1 MMAMDL
7 PDHRDLSPNLLGF
20 LHHNFTT
27 NTAATDNHRHHF
39 TLLHDRACDL
49 AEGLTAECAESD
61 AHLLHLQQNL
71 PKLLISW
78 ISRSIAAKTALHSLT
93 RNRTSPFGIGSMKIQ
108 RILSEDLPQ
117 LARELKRIDDIRSY
131 ADTTLQ
137 LEAMVGDLE
146 DAVLSFLN
154 SKTGKALAANC
165 SDPLVLIGHGS
176 RQEKFFQAVRSM
188 NDIEELLISPVK
200 FQPQWCHLMKSVDS
214 RVNKIL
220 TVLRP
225 QFLADHRALLSSLG
239 WPPKVLTS
247 TIGGKISALPNPLL
261 LMQEDK
267 KKAYS
272 ASFQALCALQHLQAR
287 REKRQLDLLGQK
299 KKLSTGLWAIDELVS
314 PIASRIEH
322 HFSKWADQPEFVFA
336 LVYKVTRDFI
346 GGVDDVLQPLIDRAK
361 LVSFSAKE
369 AWVSAMVHTLSEFL
383 AERVFPVLSERYNEK
398 KSRLEVISSWLHLID
413 LMVNF
418 DKQILSLLS
427 SESYLF
433 LGDSKSLVGSSR
445 ALYVFSL
452 FSDRPDYL
460 KIWAKIELKEGKRKL
475 KAELRHE
482 RAWLVSTKL
491 VGSIVDITNEQF
503 VLYTREDHKA
513 PLIAESALK
522 LAWEM
527 IERCRTLPDILARI
541 LFIRSTAAKLL
552 WYFFHLLLLQY
563 KSTKLLATDCDN
575 DSLPTLC
582 GVINAARYCEYKLQ
596 QWSDDVNFLE
606 MRIAEND
613 TSTCVKVDANDDFYF
628 FGGEIKSLADLEM
641 NLIME
646 IISGLLYHFER
657 LTHEYVQNE
666 KRFEQEGD
674 DVGVIGASEGTDFLV
689 SVDFIEALDTLRN
702 RLCVI
707 YGSLNPKDFSDLWR
721 SVADGLDRFISAS
734 IFMSDYRFSE
744 KGISQLGADMRALFH
759 VFKPFCDRPEAF
771 FPRIR
776 NSLKLLEMDR
786 QDLGRLQ
793 FVSSNSSDRTRCLHF
808 CGITQLSFDQADK
821 ILRNRN

>member
-27 NTAATDNHRHHF
+27 TTAATANHRQRF

-78 ISRSIAAKTALHSLT
+78 ICRSIAAKTALHSLT

-137 LEAMVGDLE
+137 LQLEAMVGDLE

-154 SKTGKALAANC
+154 SQTGKALAANC
-165 SDPLVLIGHGS
+165 YRSVSFDCNDSFQVTES

-247 TIGGKISALPNPLL
+247 TIRWKISDLPNPLL

-361 LVSFSAKE
+361 L
-369 AWVSAMVHTLSEFL
+369 
-383 AERVFPVLSERYNEK
+383 
-398 KSRLEVISSWLHLID
+398 
-413 LMVNF
+413 
-418 DKQILSLLS
+418 ILSLLS

-491 VGSIVDITNEQF
+491 VGSTVDITNEQF

-527 IERCRTLPDILARI
+527 IERCGTLPDILARI

-563 KSTKLLATDCDN
+563 KSTELLAIDCDN

-582 GVINAARYCEYKLQ
+582 GVINAARYCESKLQ

-744 KGISQLGADMRALFH
+744 KGISQLG
-759 VFKPFCDRPEAF
+759 
-771 FPRIR
+771 
-776 NSLKLLEMDR
+776 
-786 QDLGRLQ
+786 
-793 FVSSNSSDRTRCLHF
+793 FVSSNASDRTGCLHF
-808 CGITQLSFDQADK
+808 CGITHLSFDQADK
-821 ILRNRN
+821 ILRNRNYECPLRR